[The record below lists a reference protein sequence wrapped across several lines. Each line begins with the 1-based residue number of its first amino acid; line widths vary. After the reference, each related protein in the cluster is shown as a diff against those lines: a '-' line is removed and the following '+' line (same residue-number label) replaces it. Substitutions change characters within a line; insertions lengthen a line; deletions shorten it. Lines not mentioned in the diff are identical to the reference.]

1 MLRLILGGIA
11 LATVGYGVK
20 KYIEDDIDRSIAFD
34 EKMLELGQKAVEV
47 VDSLEEK
54 GIGFLNDLEAKLD
67 EYEKPEIFV
76 DLSSYKKMD
85 LDKV

>member
-20 KYIEDDIDRSIAFD
+20 KYIEDDIDRAIAFD
-34 EKMLELGQKAVEV
+34 EQMIKLGQKAVEV
-47 VDSLEEK
+47 VDNLEDK
-54 GIGFLNDLEAKLD
+54 GIEFLNNLEAKLD
-67 EYEKPEIFV
+67 EHEKPEIFV
-76 DLSSYKKMD
+76 DLSNHKKVD

>member
-47 VDSLEEK
+47 VDNLEEK
-54 GIGFLNDLEAKLD
+54 GCKSIED
-67 EYEKPEIFV
+67 ENCPIKYIITV
-76 DLSSYKKMD
+76 DALKEGWD
-85 LDKV
+85 NLL

>member
-1 MLRLILGGIA
+1 MLRLILGSIA

-20 KYIEDDIDRSIAFD
+20 KYIKDDIDRSIAFD

-47 VDSLEEK
+47 VDNLEDK
-54 GIGFLNDLEAKLD
+54 GIEFLNNLEVKLD
-67 EYEKPEIFV
+67 ESKKPEIFV
-76 DLSSYKKMD
+76 DLSDHKKID